1 MLIINSKGYHE
12 TINESC
18 WTDPNHWA
26 SSNCLWCELV
36 GYWICTT
43 RSTLSSSYLYWSP
56 PEDRAEGK
64 QVTIEDCAAVTHQVG
79 GVLDLHDPIAGE
91 YLLEVSSPGLD
102 RAFFSAEQLHDYV
115 GQTLSL
121 RLIHAI
127 GQGSDKRRKVTG
139 ELVNIDEHQLTV
151 KTENDQGNDQLLAI
165 ELDNIDKAN
174 LVYQF

>member
-1 MLIINSKGYHE
+1 MKLSTKVAELTQIIEPAVTACDVS
-12 TINESC
+12 
-18 WTDPNHWA
+18 
-26 SSNCLWCELV
+26 LWGIEFV
-36 GYWICTT
+36 PQGR
-43 RSTLSSSYLYWSP
+43 RSLLRIYIEAL

-102 RAFFSAEQLHDYV
+102 RSFFSAEQLHDYI
-115 GQTLSL
+115 GQTISL

-127 GQGSDKRRKVTG
+127 GQGGDKRRKVTG
-139 ELVNIDEHQLTV
+139 ELVSIDERQLTV
-151 KTENDQGNDQLLAI
+151 KTETQALAI
-165 ELDNIDKAN
+165 DLDNIDKAN

>member
-1 MLIINSKGYHE
+1 MKLSTKVAELTQIIEPAVTACDVS
-12 TINESC
+12 
-18 WTDPNHWA
+18 
-26 SSNCLWCELV
+26 LWGIEFV
-36 GYWICTT
+36 PQGR
-43 RSTLSSSYLYWSP
+43 RSLLRIYIEAL

-139 ELVNIDEHQLTV
+139 ELVNIDERQLTV
-151 KTENDQGNDQLLAI
+151 KTEHDQVNDQLLAI

>member
-1 MLIINSKGYHE
+1 M
-12 TINESC
+12 
-18 WTDPNHWA
+18 
-26 SSNCLWCELV
+26 
-36 GYWICTT
+36 
-43 RSTLSSSYLYWSP
+43 
-56 PEDRAEGK
+56 
-64 QVTIEDCAAVTHQVG
+64 
-79 GVLDLHDPIAGE
+79 LDLHDPIAGE

-139 ELVNIDEHQLTV
+139 ELVNIDERQLTV
-151 KTENDQGNDQLLAI
+151 KTEQNQANDQLLAI

>member
-1 MLIINSKGYHE
+1 MKLSTKVAELTQIIEPAVTACDVS
-12 TINESC
+12 
-18 WTDPNHWA
+18 
-26 SSNCLWCELV
+26 LWGIEFV
-36 GYWICTT
+36 PQGR
-43 RSTLSSSYLYWSP
+43 RSLLRIY
-56 PEDRAEGK
+56 
-64 QVTIEDCAAVTHQVG
+64 IEACAAVTHQVG

-115 GQTLSL
+115 GQTISL

-139 ELVNIDEHQLTV
+139 ELVNIDERQLTV
-151 KTENDQGNDQLLAI
+151 KTENDQVNDQLLAI